1 MEPETETHNPIVRVT
16 TADGKYVQFSVNPDG
31 EAVETDQIIEDI
43 APDSPAIN
51 IAAVFGEWDVKIV
64 WIEGDDSPTF
74 TANKMEPNTG
84 LGGGGSPDPGSGVV
98 PIGGLGDK

>member
-1 MEPETETHNPIVRVT
+1 MELETETHNPIVRVT

-43 APDSPAIN
+43 APDRPAIN
-51 IAAVFGEWDVKIV
+51 IADVFGEWDVKIV
-64 WIEGDDSPTF
+64 WVEGDDSPTF

-84 LGGGGSPDPGSGVV
+84 LGGGSGIV
-98 PIGGLGDK
+98 PIGGLEPK